1 SVKEAKHLDWVLL
14 MITDVLRCRSILLSS
29 GHKMEARLSYEQME
43 PHVFDM
49 HDAVSRK
56 MQLLPEII
64 YAVNG

>member
-1 SVKEAKHLDWVLL
+1 
-14 MITDVLRCRSILLSS
+14 MIADVLKCRSILLSS
-29 GHKMEARLSYEQME
+29 GHKMEDRLSYEKVE